1 MGAIDVRIERGAGAA
16 GRDAR
21 GKGWDGEAVR
31 RPSLSVIM
39 CPGCGKRYDVRVNTI
54 DGEIF
59 CDRCRLSTRVVIR
72 PERYEPKAGEEK
84 GSLKEEQRDS
94 GE

>member
-1 MGAIDVRIERGAGAA
+1 MGAIDVRIEPGAGAV
-16 GRDAR
+16 AR
-21 GKGWDGEAVR
+21 EAKGKGWGGEAAR
-31 RPSLSVIM
+31 RPSLSVII
-39 CPGCGKRYDVRVNTI
+39 CPGCGKRYDVRVKTI

-84 GSLKEEQRDS
+84 GSVKKE
-94 GE
+94 

>member
-1 MGAIDVRIERGAGAA
+1 MRIELGAGAA
-16 GRDAR
+16 AR
-21 GKGWDGEAVR
+21 EAKGKGRGGEAVR
-31 RPSLSVIM
+31 RPGLSVIM

-72 PERYEPKAGEEK
+72 PERYEPKAGEENR
-84 GSLKEEQRDS
+84 SVKEEQRDS
-94 GE
+94 GR